1 MQIDP
6 RFPALLKAA
15 GIMLKAVPVT
25 LLMAICATD
34 AVAQAYPSRPVTV
47 VIPAP
52 AGGPT
57 DIVGRLVAQMLTEA
71 LGQTVI
77 ADNRTGAG
85 LTIGTTYAAKAKP
98 DGYTLTIASP
108 SSHSIAPGLYPNLA
122 YDPVKD
128 FEPITLLVTSPTV
141 LVIHPSLPAKSL
153 KEFIAFARARPGQL
167 NYGSGGNGTTSH
179 LTGEL
184 FKTMA
189 KVSIL
194 HIPYKGSAPA
204 NTDLLGGQLQMMFH
218 GLHLTL
224 PYITTNRLR
233 ALGVTSLQRSAMAP
247 ELPTLAES
255 GLPGFKVNGW
265 YGVMAPAGT
274 PKPII
279 DQLNSALLK
288 NLNAPGMKQRLTNQG
303 MVAVGSTPQEL
314 AAVIREELQVWSK
327 VIKESGAKID

>member
-1 MQIDP
+1 MISVPIFHTAKSAFKILAAAAVMAGWAADASAQP
-6 RFPALLKAA
+6 YPA
-15 GIMLKAVPVT
+15 
-25 LLMAICATD
+25 
-34 AVAQAYPSRPVTV
+34 RPVTV
-47 VIPAP
+47 VVPAP

-57 DIVGRLVAQMLTEA
+57 DIVGRLVAQMLTET
-71 LGQTVI
+71 LGQVI
-77 ADNRTGAG
+77 VVDNRTGAG

-108 SSHSIAPGLYPNLA
+108 SSHSIAPGLYPNLG
-122 YDPVKD
+122 YDPIKD

-179 LTGEL
+179 LTAEL

-189 KVSIL
+189 KVNIQ

-204 NTDLLGGQLQMMFH
+204 STDLLGGQLQMMFH

-233 ALGVTSLQRSAMAP
+233 ALGVTSPQRSAMAP
-247 ELPTLAES
+247 QLPTLDES
-255 GLPGFKVNGW
+255 GLPGFKVNAW

-274 PKPII
+274 PKAII
-279 DQLNSALLK
+279 EQVNAALLR
-288 NLNAPGMKQRLTNQG
+288 NLNAPGMKQRLANQG
-303 MVAVGSTPQEL
+303 MVAVGSTPDEL
-314 AAVIREELQVWSK
+314 ALVVREELQVWSR

>member
-1 MQIDP
+1 MHNSIKLMLIVLS
-6 RFPALLKAA
+6 AHVA
-15 GIMLKAVPVT
+15 GQVL
-25 LLMAICATD
+25 
-34 AVAQAYPSRPVTV
+34 AQAYPARPVTV
-47 VIPAP
+47 VVPAP

-71 LGQTVI
+71 FGQTVI

-85 LTIGTTYAAKAKP
+85 LTIGTTYAARAKP

-122 YDPVKD
+122 YDPIKD

-153 KEFIAFARARPGQL
+153 KEFIALARSKPGQL

-179 LTGEL
+179 LTAEL

-189 KVSIL
+189 KVSIQ

-204 NTDLLGGQLQMMFH
+204 TTDLLGGQIQMMFH

-224 PYITTNRLR
+224 PYITTGRLR
-233 ALGVTSLQRSAMAP
+233 ALGVTSPQRSAMAP
-247 ELPTLAES
+247 NLPTLNES
-255 GLPGFKVNGW
+255 GLPGFRVNAW

-274 PKPII
+274 PKAII
-279 DQLNSALLK
+279 EQLNTALLK
-288 NLNAPGMKQRLTNQG
+288 SLNAPGMKLRLANQG
-303 MVAVGSTPQEL
+303 MVAVGSTPEEL
-314 AAVIREELQVWSK
+314 ATVIREELRVWSK
-327 VIKESGAKID
+327 VIRESGAKID

>member
-1 MQIDP
+1 MKTDDTGRHAMKNLITL
-6 RFPALLKAA
+6 FS
-15 GIMLKAVPVT
+15 IAVS
-25 LLMAICATD
+25 ANIAQ
-34 AVAQAYPSRPVTV
+34 AVLAQAYPARPVTV
-47 VIPAP
+47 VVPAP

-57 DIVGRLVAQMLTEA
+57 DIVGRLVAQMLGEA
-71 LGQTVI
+71 LGQSVI
-77 ADNRTGAG
+77 VDNRTGAG
-85 LTIGTTYAAKAKP
+85 LTIGTTYAARAKP

-122 YDPVKD
+122 YDPIKD

-141 LVIHPSLPAKSL
+141 LVIHPSLPPKTL
-153 KEFIAFARARPGQL
+153 KEFIAFARAKPGQL

-179 LTGEL
+179 LTAEL

-189 KVSIL
+189 KVSIQ

-204 NTDLLGGQLQMMFH
+204 TTDLLGGQLQMMFH

-224 PYITTNRLR
+224 PYISTNRLR

-247 ELPTLAES
+247 NLPTLDES
-255 GLPGFKVNGW
+255 GLPGFRVNAW

-274 PKPII
+274 PRTII
-279 DQLNSALLK
+279 EQLNGALVR
-288 NLNAPGMKQRLTNQG
+288 NLNAPGMKPRLANQG
-303 MVAVGSTPQEL
+303 MVAVGSTPDEL
-314 AAVIREELQVWSK
+314 ATVIRDELQVWSR